1 MNPDYEKQLEAEI
14 SRELRALPELAAPP
28 ALADRILS
36 AIAQRD
42 RVPWYRRSWVSWPP
56 ALQVASFAALMVVFG
71 GLCLASWQLAQ
82 SGTAAAAA
90 HRVGEYCSWFNV
102 IANTLAALT
111 NAAILAVKKLGPGFL
126 AAGLFLAGM
135 GYALCVGL
143 GTVYFRLGF
152 AKR

>member
-14 SRELRALPELAAPP
+14 SRELKALPELAAPP
-28 ALADRILS
+28 ALAGRILT
-36 AIAQRD
+36 AIEQRH
-42 RVPWYRRSWVSWPP
+42 RVSWYRRSWVTWPP
-56 ALQVASFAALMVVFG
+56 ALQAASFAVLAALFA
-71 GLCLASWQLAQ
+71 GLCLESWQLAQ

-102 IANTLAALT
+102 LANTLAALT
-111 NAAILAVKKLGPGFL
+111 NAAILAVKKLGPGFM
-126 AAGLFLAGM
+126 AAGLLLAGM